1 MYTAFYGL
9 RERPFRLSPNPR
21 YLYLSDS
28 HREALAHLLY
38 GVEQGEGFIAI
49 TGEVGTGK
57 TTVCRALI
65 ERLGSAT
72 DVAFLFNPS
81 RSAMELLQSIGE
93 ELGLEVDGLTR
104 RELHAQL
111 NQFLLE
117 RKAAGRR
124 VLLIIDEAQN
134 LTHSTLEQVRLL
146 SNLETS
152 SEKLIQIL
160 LLGQPELDAKLDS
173 HQLRQLR
180 QRISVRWMLEPLSP
194 RDTRGYVQRRLQ
206 VAAGA
211 SREVFSAGALRQVQR
226 YTNGTPRL
234 INILCDRAM
243 LLGYAERE
251 QTITARTVKEAAR
264 EIADTRPGGLK
275 RSPLRWVAAAAVL
288 ACAVG
293 AGMVGWRWHAGA
305 RPLPTLPSVESGP
318 PAPQERPVSAS
329 LESSSQEAGGTP

>member
-21 YLYLSDS
+21 YLYLSAS

-65 ERLGSAT
+65 ERLGPAT

-81 RSAMELLQSIGE
+81 RSGMELLQSVGE
-93 ELGLEVDGLTR
+93 ELGLEVEGLTR
-104 RELHAQL
+104 RELLARL
-111 NQFLLE
+111 NQYLLE

-134 LTHSTLEQVRLL
+134 LTASTLEQVRLL
-146 SNLETS
+146 SNLETA

-173 HQLRQLR
+173 HELRQLR
-180 QRISVRWMLEPLSP
+180 QRISVRWTREPLSP
-194 RDTRGYVQRRLQ
+194 RDTRAYVQWRLQ
-206 VAAGA
+206 VAAGTP
-211 SREVFSAGALRQVQR
+211 REVFSAGAIRQVQR
-226 YTNGTPRL
+226 YTGGTPRL
-234 INILCDRAM
+234 INVLCDRAM
-243 LLGYAERE
+243 LLGYAEGERMISA
-251 QTITARTVKEAAR
+251 QTIRAAAR
-264 EIADTRPGGLK
+264 EIADTRSA
-275 RSPLRWVAAAAVL
+275 RSIRTPLRWVAAAAGIAL
-288 ACAVG
+288 AVG
-293 AGMVGWRWHAGA
+293 VGMVGWRWHAGTQPA
-305 RPLPTLPSVESGP
+305 AGALPAVESGP
-318 PAPQERPVSAS
+318 PGPLSDPEHAEVG
-329 LESSSQEAGGTP
+329 EAQ